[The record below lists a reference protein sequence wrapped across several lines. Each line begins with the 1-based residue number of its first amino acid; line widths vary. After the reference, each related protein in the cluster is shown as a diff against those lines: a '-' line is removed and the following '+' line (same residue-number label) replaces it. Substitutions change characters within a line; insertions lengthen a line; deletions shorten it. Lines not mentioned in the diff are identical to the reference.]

1 MPRREPFAASARPNS
16 ADRDRH
22 SYAHILLLMV
32 ALAALLASSACRV
45 GPPSTAECIERWNGA
60 GNRRAQA
67 AVAEIGLPHVR
78 VAGWPTKAGD
88 HCSATF
94 FTGRGEPWV
103 MYVLWLDAPEPTSL
117 FARNAGGS
125 RYGMGELGAER
136 PELPNAELR
145 QDGTLG
151 AR

>member
-1 MPRREPFAASARPNS
+1 
-16 ADRDRH
+16 
-22 SYAHILLLMV
+22 
-32 ALAALLASSACRV
+32 
-45 GPPSTAECIERWNGA
+45 
-60 GNRRAQA
+60 
-67 AVAEIGLPHVR
+67 

-94 FTGRGEPWV
+94 FTRRGEPWV
-103 MYVLWLDAPEPTSL
+103 TYVLWLDAPEPNSL
-117 FARNAGGS
+117 FSWNAGGS

-136 PELPNAELR
+136 PEPPNAELR